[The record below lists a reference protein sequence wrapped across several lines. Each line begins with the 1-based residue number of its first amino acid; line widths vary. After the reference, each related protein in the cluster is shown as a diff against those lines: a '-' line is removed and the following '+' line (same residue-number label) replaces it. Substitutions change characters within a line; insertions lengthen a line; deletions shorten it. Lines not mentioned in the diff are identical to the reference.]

1 MKFILCF
8 FSGALL
14 GNFAYATTMDSTEV
28 SIGEFSKFVASPG
41 LTTHAEQYGGMV
53 YEGGW
58 VVKPNW
64 NWRAPY
70 GEIGA
75 FDEPA
80 VHVTYAEAEK
90 YCEWKGKRLPTKRE
104 WVEAGYTEK
113 RLKPTDGYVT
123 GKTYPYPTGES
134 PAGANCL
141 SDCDAETLLVDK
153 KKNYH
158 VKLNRGLGH
167 APVGVSKQGVNGLYD
182 MGANVWEWAKLPSD
196 NGHQAT
202 MGGSWWYGKRQMRAN
217 YGATKPKGM
226 AVVYIGFRCISDNL
240 SQRTSSVQ
248 APALRN

>member
-1 MKFILCF
+1 M
-8 FSGALL
+8 
-14 GNFAYATTMDSTEV
+14 EW
-28 SIGEFSKFVASPG
+28 
-41 LTTHAEQYGGMV
+41 

-113 RLKPTDGYVT
+113 IEANRRLRNRKNLPISY
-123 GKTYPYPTGES
+123 GET
-134 PAGANCL
+134 PAGVNCL

-153 KKNYH
+153 KKTIT
-158 VKLNRGLGH
+158 L
-167 APVGVSKQGVNGLYD
+167 D
-182 MGANVWEWAKLPSD
+182 
-196 NGHQAT
+196 
-202 MGGSWWYGKRQMRAN
+202 
-217 YGATKPKGM
+217 
-226 AVVYIGFRCISDNL
+226 
-240 SQRTSSVQ
+240 
-248 APALRN
+248 